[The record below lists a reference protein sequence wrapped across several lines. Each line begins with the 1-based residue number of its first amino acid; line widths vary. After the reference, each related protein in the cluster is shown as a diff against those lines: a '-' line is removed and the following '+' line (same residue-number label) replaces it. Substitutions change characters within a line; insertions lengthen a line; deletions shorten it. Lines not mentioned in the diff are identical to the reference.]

1 MLNINDNLSFKANI
15 VTNLKGRDNVVGR
28 ISKSFAEKSNGIKGS
43 LLIKRGHGDYKGSL
57 VCTLGRV
64 KDSPEYFIGDYDK
77 FLSKEAKDVSQQK
90 VDSLAGTLVKIFQI
104 LKQEHNYNKEAAKVN
119 DKIRSVQMSKKTNA
133 SIFETMKSSNKTS
146 KWIDIYKNLVESNNI
161 RENSLKEQKEHLKE
175 TLITESK
182 KIAGDNEP
190 VLDEYIGILADIM

>member
-15 VTNLKGRDNVVGR
+15 VTNLKGRDNVVRR
-28 ISKSFAEKSNGIKGS
+28 ISKSFAEKSEGIKGS

-57 VCTLGRV
+57 VCTLGKV
-64 KDSPEYFIGDYDK
+64 KDSPEYYIGDYDK
-77 FLSKEAKDVSQQK
+77 FLSKEAKDVSQSK

-104 LKQEHNYNKEAAKVN
+104 LKQEYNYNNKVAKVN
-119 DKIRSVQMSKKTNA
+119 EKLRSVKMSKETNV
-133 SIFETMKSSNKTS
+133 SILETIKSSNKNS
-146 KWIDIYKNLVESNNI
+146 KWIDVYKNLVESNNV
-161 RENSLKEQKEHLKE
+161 RENRLKEQKRHLKE

-190 VLDEYIGILADIM
+190 VLDEYIDILADIM